1 MERYQT
7 EEQQVQA
14 IKDWWKAN
22 GRSVIA
28 GLIIGF
34 GAIGGYRYWTQ
45 YQTTQSE
52 QAALIYA
59 QVVSSV
65 AANADNE
72 KAFEQGQNLITNY
85 SGTPYAGLAALSLAK
100 LALGKSDYTT
110 AATQL
115 RWILDNSSDAGLQH
129 VARLRLARVLA
140 ADNKPDMALSLLNQT
155 DTSGFTTLYQEARG
169 DILFQ
174 QGKTNEAAAE
184 YNKALADLEMNPER
198 RRILEMKYN
207 DLAATSRKGQQ

>member
-1 MERYQT
+1 M
-7 EEQQVQA
+7 
-14 IKDWWKAN
+14 
-22 GRSVIA
+22 
-28 GLIIGF
+28 
-34 GAIGGYRYWTQ
+34 
-45 YQTTQSE
+45 
-52 QAALIYA
+52 IYA
-59 QVVSSV
+59 QVVASV
-65 AANADNE
+65 ANADNE
-72 KAFEQGQNLITNY
+72 TAFQQGQNLITNY

-100 LALGKSDYTT
+100 LALDKSDNTT

-129 VARLRLARVLA
+129 IARVRLARVLA
-140 ADNKPDMALSLLNQT
+140 ADNKPDLALSLLNET

-207 DLAATSRKGQQ
+207 DLVATSRKGQP

>member
-1 MERYQT
+1 MEKYQT

-28 GLIIGF
+28 GLLIGF

-52 QAALIYA
+52 QASLIYA
-59 QVVSSV
+59 QVVASV
-65 AANADNE
+65 ANADNE
-72 KAFEQGQNLITNY
+72 TAFQQGQNLITNY

-100 LALGKSDYTT
+100 LALDKSDNTT

-129 VARLRLARVLA
+129 IARVRLARVLA
-140 ADNKPDMALSLLNQT
+140 ADNKPDLALSLLNET

-207 DLAATSRKGQQ
+207 DLVATSRKGQP